1 MARTE
6 KTKSRKR
13 AVKKAA
19 APHRPVAM
27 SAETEEARLALA
39 RFNEAEKETLRRRAE
54 MMQLGVRLA
63 RKTIIKWHDRDTPP
77 SKDEMEEL
85 LKALSWPIE
94 AAIYHDAVP
103 GANAPLDDTIERL
116 TEKIAALEP

>member
-13 AVKKAA
+13 AVKKAV

-27 SAETEEARLALA
+27 SPETEEARLLLA
-39 RFNEAEKETLRRRAE
+39 KFNEAEKETLRRRAK
-54 MMQLGVRLA
+54 MMELGVRLA
-63 RKTIIKWHDRDTPP
+63 HWTILKWHDRDTPP
-77 SKDEMEEL
+77 SKGETKEL

-94 AAIYHDAVP
+94 TGIFHDAMP
-103 GANAPLDDTIERL
+103 GSNFPLDDVIKRL
-116 TEKIAALEP
+116 TKKIAAFKS